1 MLLTAEVGACRE
13 SYSEVLHFYPAD
25 LNGEGQL
32 RYGVKSVQACQA
44 QCTSQPDCARS
55 IVQQFTQYYFSP
67 CRKAEYC
74 DEMSVSQLSMGW
86 IDPCVGLD
94 WLGLGRDFS
103 VFGGLDWVHYS
114 KSRPTKILK

>member
-1 MLLTAEVGACRE
+1 MPGVLQRGASLLPGGPERRRSTAIW
-13 SYSEVLHFYPAD
+13 
-25 LNGEGQL
+25 GEISPGLSGSVHQSARL
-32 RYGVKSVQACQA
+32 RQVNSRNT
-44 QCTSQPDCARS
+44 TSLRAGKRS
-55 IVQQFTQYYFSP
+55 TVMS
-67 CRKAEYC
+67 
-74 DEMSVSQLSMGW
+74 MSVSQLSMSW